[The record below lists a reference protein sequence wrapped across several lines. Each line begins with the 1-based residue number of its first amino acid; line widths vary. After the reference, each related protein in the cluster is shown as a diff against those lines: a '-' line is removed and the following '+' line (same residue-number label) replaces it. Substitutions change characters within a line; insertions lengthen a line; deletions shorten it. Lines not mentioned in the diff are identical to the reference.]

1 MTTPSKKEKGQ
12 ALPLVTL
19 GLIAMCGMMGLAVDL
34 GWSYFV
40 KRSAQSATDAAAQA
54 AVEQALIT
62 VGQAGMF
69 TCSGGP
75 VTCEPAPVPCNASG
89 NLSTGCLYAQ
99 QHDFTVGGH
108 NQHQNVMIA
117 ADVTSPAPTAPGV
130 TVDYWVTVRATES
143 IPQLFSAVLGN
154 TVGSSAARS
163 TAAVLGVQLPAQVY
177 ALDRQNDAAPGSKK
191 GSTGND
197 ISIQGG
203 GGIVAYGGI
212 SLASTDPHAG
222 QLGGSGSVTAPA
234 TYIRGTGGYG
244 NSGNWTAT
252 PTTGMPDGNLFTDPL
267 ESGTPPLGQPP
278 APTGLADHPILN
290 GVVPANQVLPSG
302 NYYSVN
308 SKGVPDG
315 QPLSFGA
322 NTTFKN
328 GPFGNFVIF
337 GGIQGNVTFGPGRYI
352 FAGSTTGTTL
362 NWNSVK
368 VQDQTPPDASGNATA
383 PNDAGELFVLTDTHY
398 PGLQI
403 PSALA
408 NTPSVLNNLAQ
419 GNVVIQSGNSSNWGI
434 DLHGLNPS
442 STDVP
447 PELKPFSPTLLW
459 QDEANTTIKY
469 NPDGSIDTS
478 CGSLD
483 SPCLNTNLKS
493 TDSTYWTIDANPN
506 VQLWG
511 ALYQPRGAGIFFQG
525 HGTLTA
531 PMQIV
536 TGYISMQGGPS
547 IVLSKVPNGLRH
559 RVTALIE

>member
-1 MTTPSKKEKGQ
+1 MNTPSKREKGQ

-40 KRSAQSATDAAAQA
+40 KRSAQSAADAAAQA
-54 AVEQALIT
+54 AAEQALNT
-62 VGQAGMF
+62 VGQGGTFSCAGQ
-69 TCSGGP
+69 
-75 VTCEPAPVPCNASG
+75 VTCQPLPVSCSASG
-89 NLSTGCLYAQ
+89 NLTTGCLYAQ

-108 NQHQNVMIA
+108 NGHQNVTIA

-154 TVGSSAARS
+154 TVGTSAARS

-177 ALDRQNDAAPGSKK
+177 ALDRQNDAAPGSKM

-203 GGIVAYGGI
+203 GGIVAYGGV
-212 SLASTDPHAG
+212 SLASTSASAG

-252 PTTGMPDGNLFTDPL
+252 PTTGLPDGNLFTDPL

-290 GVVPANQVLPSG
+290 GVVPPNQVLPSG

-308 SKGVPDG
+308 SKGVPTG
-315 QPLSFGA
+315 QPLTFGA

-337 GGIQGNVTFGPGRYI
+337 GGIQGNVDFGPGRYI
-352 FAGSTTGTTL
+352 FVGSSTGTTL
-362 NWNSVK
+362 NWTSSM
-368 VQDQTPPDASGNATA
+368 VQDQTPLDGSGNVTA
-383 PNDAGELFVLTDTHY
+383 PNDAGELFVLTDPKY

-403 PSALA
+403 PSALSSA
-408 NTPSVLNNLAQ
+408 PAVLNSLAQ
-419 GNVVIQSGNSSNWGI
+419 GNVVITSGNSANWGV

-442 STDVP
+442 SSDVP
-447 PELKPFSPTLLW
+447 LELKPFAPTLMW
-459 QDEANTTIKY
+459 QDQANTTIKY

-483 SPCLNTNLKS
+483 SPCLNTNLKDPS
-493 TDSTYWTIDANPN
+493 STYWTVDARPN

-531 PMQIV
+531 PVQIV
-536 TGYISMQGGPS
+536 TGYISMQGGPT
-547 IVLSKVPNGLRH
+547 IVLSKLANGLRH

>member
-1 MTTPSKKEKGQ
+1 MNTPSKREKGQ

-40 KRSAQSATDAAAQA
+40 KRAAQSATDAAAQA
-54 AVEQALIT
+54 AAEQALNT
-62 VGQAGMF
+62 VGQAGTF
-69 TCSGGP
+69 SCAGAQ
-75 VTCEPAPVPCNASG
+75 VTCQPLPVSCNASG
-89 NLSTGCLYAQ
+89 NLNTGCLYAQ

-108 NQHQNVMIA
+108 NGHQNVTIA

-130 TVDYWVTVRATES
+130 TVDYWVTVRAAES

-154 TVGSSAARS
+154 TIGTSAARS
-163 TAAVLGVQLPAQVY
+163 TAAVLSVQLPAQVY

-203 GGIVAYGGI
+203 GGIVAYGAM
-212 SLASTDPHAG
+212 SLASTSTSAG

-308 SKGVPDG
+308 SKGVPTG
-315 QPLSFGA
+315 QPLTFGA

-337 GGIQGNVTFGPGRYI
+337 GGIQGNANFGPGRYI
-352 FAGSTTGTTL
+352 FAGSATGTTL
-362 NWNSVK
+362 NWTSSM
-368 VQDQTPPDASGNATA
+368 VQDQTPLDTSGNVAA
-383 PNDAGELFVLTDTHY
+383 PIDAGELFVLTDPKY
-398 PGLQI
+398 PGLEI
-403 PSALA
+403 PSALSSA
-408 NTPSVLNNLAQ
+408 PGVLNSLAQ
-419 GNVVIQSGNSSNWGI
+419 GNLVITSGNSANWGV

-442 STDVP
+442 SSDVP
-447 PELKPFSPTLLW
+447 PELKPFAPTLLW
-459 QDEANTTIKY
+459 QDQANTTIKY

-483 SPCLNTNLKS
+483 SPCLNTNLKDPS
-493 TDSTYWTIDANPN
+493 STYWTIDARPN

-525 HGTLTA
+525 HGTLSA
-531 PMQIV
+531 PVQIV
-536 TGYISMQGGPS
+536 TGYISMQGGPT
-547 IVLSKVPNGLRH
+547 IALSKLPNGLRH